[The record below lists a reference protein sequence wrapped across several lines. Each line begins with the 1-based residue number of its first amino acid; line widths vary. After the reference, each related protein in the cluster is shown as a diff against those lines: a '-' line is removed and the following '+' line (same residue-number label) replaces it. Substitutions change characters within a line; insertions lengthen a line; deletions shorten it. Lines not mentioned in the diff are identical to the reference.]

1 LNHYTLLPF
10 LFYGFDVIMKLMI
23 IILFKIKAI
32 NETMEI
38 KQYNEKIALTII
50 IQNEIIKKGVIQRT
64 MTKNDFLICLI
75 KQNTPF
81 I

>member
-1 LNHYTLLPF
+1 
-10 LFYGFDVIMKLMI
+10 
-23 IILFKIKAI
+23 
-32 NETMEI
+32 MEI

-50 IQNEIIKKGVIQRT
+50 IQNEIIKKGVIQQT
-64 MTKNDFLICLI
+64 MTKNDFLIFLI